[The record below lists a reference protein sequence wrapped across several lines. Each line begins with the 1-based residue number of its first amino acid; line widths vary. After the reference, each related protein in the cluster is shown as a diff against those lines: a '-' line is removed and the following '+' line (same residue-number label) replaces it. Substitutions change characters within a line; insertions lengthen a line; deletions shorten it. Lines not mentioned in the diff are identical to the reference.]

1 MKIALISAN
10 GQEYEIGLRTIASAL
25 GSDGHDVSV
34 VYPLAR
40 AHRGMPRLDPAG
52 AASLRP
58 LCADA
63 DLIGVSYLSNFRG
76 NARMIASALRPVMKR
91 GALLVAGGIHATIC
105 PEDALRDFPYV
116 VRGEAEEAMRELAD
130 RLSRARRFEDIRNLA
145 YLREDRPV
153 LNPLRP
159 LAADLDA
166 LPAPFLEYGR
176 TYFRDASGR
185 LSPLDEDNVRQFFWQ
200 NEAPRNGEIQYY
212 YPIHSARGCPHK
224 CSFCVNEA
232 LSCVYA
238 EHSAQRPRLRQ
249 QSPARIV
256 AELQWARNAF
266 PFFQTVLF
274 TDDVFTARPVK
285 ELTEFAALYKAR
297 IALPFEC
304 YVSAPSVTDEKMDV
318 LVDAG
323 LKVVSLGIQSGSDR
337 MNREVFHRPISRK
350 QNQRAVATVA
360 SRFPRMDPEMP
371 MKVHFIVKCPW
382 EKRRDLVETVRF
394 IARLPSKVFV
404 ILFGLNYF
412 PGTKVF
418 EWAKAQGIVRDLESD
433 VENADGWSET
443 HFIFDRKTGRPSPYA
458 IVPLLAVQHIR
469 FVPRWQRALLIA
481 LLTNPLVFRLLGT
494 WRFSSRIRKAVEAIC
509 KASLKKRAARA

>member
-10 GQEYEIGLRTIASAL
+10 GQEYEIGLRTVASVL
-25 GSDGHDVSV
+25 KGDGHDVTV
-34 VYPLAR
+34 VYPLGR
-40 AHRGMPRLDPAG
+40 LHHGMPRLDPAG
-52 AASLRP
+52 AASLQP

-76 NARMIASALRPVMKR
+76 NARTIASALRPVMKR
-91 GALLVAGGIHATIC
+91 GALLVAGGIHPTVC
-105 PEDALRDFPYV
+105 PEDALRDFPCV
-116 VRGEAEEAMRELAD
+116 VRGEGEDAMRELAD
-130 RLSRARRFEDIRNLA
+130 RVSRGEGFNDVRNLA
-145 YLREDRPV
+145 YLRDGQPV

-159 LAADLDA
+159 LTAELDA
-166 LPAPFLEYGR
+166 LPIPLLEYGR

-185 LSPLDEDNVRQFFWQ
+185 ISPLDGDNIQQFFWQ

-232 LSCVYA
+232 LSRVYG
-238 EHSAQRPRLRQ
+238 EDSAGRLPLRR

-256 AELQWARNAF
+256 TELQWARNAF
-266 PFFQTVLF
+266 PLFQNVLF
-274 TDDVFTARPVK
+274 TDDVFTARPAK

-297 IALPFEC
+297 IRLPFEC
-304 YVSAPSVTDEKMDV
+304 YLSAPTVTDEKMDV

-323 LKVVSLGIQSGSDR
+323 LKVVSLGIQSGSNR

-350 QNQRAVATVA
+350 QNQRAVEVA
-360 SRFPRMDPEMP
+360 SRRFPRMDPETP

-382 EKRRDLVETVRF
+382 EKRKDLVETVRF
-394 IARLPSKVFV
+394 IAQLPRKVFV

-412 PGTKVF
+412 PGTKVL
-418 EWAKAQGIVRDLESD
+418 EWAKAQGVVCDQEGD
-433 VENADGWSET
+433 VENVDDWSGT
-443 HFIFDRKTGRPSPYA
+443 RFIFDRRTGRPSPYA
-458 IVPLLAVQHIR
+458 IVPLLTVLHIR
-469 FVPRWQRALLIA
+469 FLPRWQRPLLIF

-494 WRFSSRIRKAVEAIC
+494 WRFSSRIRKTIETI
-509 KASLKKRAARA
+509 SRWAAKETG